1 MLIDQRNVMSLK
13 FKIRTILLKE
23 KKFVAVPLKILYFY
37 GWLKA
42 FFCNICHAK
51 IYFVAKVNADFANL
65 CDCPIACESEQYD
78 VKLSYAQF
86 PNTPYG
92 RELGE
97 KLNITLPTVSAG
109 TANYDSKTQYIR

>member
-1 MLIDQRNVMSLK
+1 M
-13 FKIRTILLKE
+13 
-23 KKFVAVPLKILYFY
+23 
-37 GWLKA
+37 
-42 FFCNICHAK
+42 
-51 IYFVAKVNADFANL
+51 